1 MTAKNVF
8 VAGTD
13 ILASTMNANF
23 DTLPW
28 AMQVASG
35 SITGTGSIVLTAG
48 RFHSTTAPAVMATV
62 IANTNNATSVTTG
75 TPTYSGTTWTVPVYV
90 WSGST
95 ASTAARTVVIT
106 AIQQKSNASVG

>member
-1 MTAKNVF
+1 MAAKNTF

-13 ILASTMNANF
+13 ILAAPVNANF
-23 DTLPW
+23 ATLPW

-35 SITGTGSIVLTAG
+35 TITGTGSIALSAG
-48 RFHSTTAPAVMATV
+48 RFHATTAPAIMATV

-75 TPTYSGTTWTVPVYV
+75 TPTYSGTVWTVPVFV
-90 WSGST
+90 WAGSA

-106 AIQQKSNASVG
+106 AIQQTSTTSVG

>member
-28 AMQVASG
+28 AMQVANG
-35 SITGTGSIVLTAG
+35 NITGTGTIALTAG
-48 RFHSTTAPAVMATV
+48 RFHSTTPPLATATV
-62 IANTNNATSVTTG
+62 VSTANTATSVTLG
-75 TPTYSGTTWTVPVYV
+75 IATYSGTTWTFPVYV
-90 WSGST
+90 WSGTT
-95 ASTAARTVVIT
+95 ASAVARSVTIV
-106 AIQQKSNASVG
+106 AIQQKSNASLG